1 MYMCIIFPDACD
13 TDLHLLH
20 VDLCKILYTDVQNN
34 FSDLAF
40 YSMRGSRKVLQRGS
54 NFDKIFLV
62 DGRGRIQTSL

>member
-1 MYMCIIFPDACD
+1 MYIIVPDACD

-34 FSDLAF
+34 LSDF
-40 YSMRGSRKVLQRGS
+40 GFDCMRGSRKFLQRGS

-62 DGRGRIQTSL
+62 DGRGRIQMSL